1 MTAPPIS
8 GHCEVAV
15 KLLVSILACVVL
27 LMQLAVAQTP
37 ATGPSTDPASTPDL
51 QLNAAQKQTI
61 YTSVRNLNMKNEAP
75 PNFQPIVGAV
85 VPTEV
90 KLEPMPQTIG
100 ELTPRVK
107 DFQVALI
114 ANQVVIADPKG
125 RRVVEVIAGE
135 KN

>member
-1 MTAPPIS
+1 M
-8 GHCEVAV
+8 
-15 KLLVSILACVVL
+15 KLLLSLLACL
-27 LMQLAVAQTP
+27 LLAAQLAVAQTP

-61 YTSVRNLNMKNEAP
+61 YTSIRNLNLKNETP
-75 PNFQPIVGAV
+75 QSFQPIVGAA
-85 VPTEV
+85 VPTEI
-90 KLEPMPQTIG
+90 KLEPMPQTLG
-100 ELTPRVK
+100 ELAPRVK

-114 ANQVVIADPKG
+114 ANQVVIVEPQG